1 MLQFQPQ
8 INIRVPSRRL
18 WQWQDSKS
26 FIYTWTCQ
34 LWILPCEICCQIVS
48 EDGMVS
54 LLPTPSYLSTWLDL
68 SDIYPGTIGK
78 KRKPLC
84 LGCNNH
90 FLTKVSPI
98 IRNEEKNKHIQI
110 PSYCQGEKVWLLT
123 LLTKFKYV
131 PFKTTTIH
139 IYPILT
145 RLKSLQI
152 NNKIHHSRVIHH
164 LGRSV
169 YNYITIVISPYGG
182 S

>member
-18 WQWQDSKS
+18 WQWKDSKS
-26 FIYTWTCQ
+26 FIYMDMSIMDFAVWN
-34 LWILPCEICCQIVS
+34 
-48 EDGMVS
+48 
-54 LLPTPSYLSTWLDL
+54 LLPNSIRRWDGFITTHAILF
-68 SDIYPGTIGK
+68 IYVAGSIWHISWNYREK
-78 KRKPLC
+78 MVRKPLC

-169 YNYITIVISPYGG
+169 YNYITIVI
-182 S
+182 